1 MIYRIRLESG
11 RAPKGLRGFESL
23 LYRHF
28 MEDQEAIAL
37 KSAIK
42 TCLFLEDYDNAI
54 RLSLDLAKLRTKQGK
69 YDKVHKIVLFI
80 IDLSKDRK
88 SVSN

>member
-1 MIYRIRLESG
+1 
-11 RAPKGLRGFESL
+11 
-23 LYRHF
+23 
-28 MEDQEAIAL
+28 MEDQEAENL

-42 TCLFLEDYDNAI
+42 TCLFLEDYDNSI